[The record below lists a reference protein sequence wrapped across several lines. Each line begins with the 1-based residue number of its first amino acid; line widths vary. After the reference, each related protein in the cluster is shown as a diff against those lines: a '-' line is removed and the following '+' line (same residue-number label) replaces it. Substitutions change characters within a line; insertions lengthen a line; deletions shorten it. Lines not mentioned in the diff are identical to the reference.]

1 MSTDSRC
8 RPLSAYSSAIESCW
22 NFAIALRTPALTCFS
37 SRSKFSQKLLANA
50 SCGMDHLMLMMTDGV
65 LSPIGP
71 VAATSSDAFAESLG
85 DLLAPVRAG
94 GPHALVVGEPINQLL
109 EVHVH
114 GRFDQAGVDVGR

>member
-1 MSTDSRC
+1 MQ
-8 RPLSAYSSAIESCW
+8 
-22 NFAIALRTPALTCFS
+22 ALVRVQLGDRELLELRHRLAHAGLD
-37 SRSKFSQKLLANA
+37 LLANA

-65 LSPIGP
+65 VSPIGP

-109 EVHVH
+109 EVNVH
-114 GRFDQAGVDVGR
+114 GRFDQAGVDVGP